1 MPMTKAGGCD
11 AHQKFS
17 SWAAECGVSSHT
29 VNRCTRRSGAASDV
43 LPSTLFLFMA
53 DGCPT
58 ALVLILVLASPREPL
73 LPAFT
78 FDALLPSP
86 LLPSPPVLLPS
97 PPVLLKKRFS
107 GSGARTRAIDS
118 AWTFNTVKTQE
129 RCCMILQSIAA
140 AALIRR
146 RCSEAVFAAGGGAVC
161 ALAAG
166 DAAVSQQRQDQRQ
179 NRISVVFNQLKHA
192 PVSLLKSCSVAS
204 PTHAPP
210 SRHSLLRVTV
220 TCDQL
225 PPPARLPPPLQD
237 GGALPMA
244 AKRNGYGQAR
254 QIY

>member
-17 SWAAECGVSSHT
+17 PWAAACGVSSHT

-53 DGCPT
+53 GGCPT
-58 ALVLILVLASPREPL
+58 ALVFILVLASPREPL

-78 FDALLPSP
+78 FGA
-86 LLPSPPVLLPS
+86 LLPS

-146 RCSEAVFAAGGGAVC
+146 RCSEAVFAAGGRRCMCFGGRRCSGFKGATGSE
-161 ALAAG
+161 AEP
-166 DAAVSQQRQDQRQ
+166 
-179 NRISVVFNQLKHA
+179 NF
-192 PVSLLKSCSVAS
+192 SLF
-204 PTHAPP
+204 
-210 SRHSLLRVTV
+210 
-220 TCDQL
+220 
-225 PPPARLPPPLQD
+225 
-237 GGALPMA
+237 
-244 AKRNGYGQAR
+244 
-254 QIY
+254 